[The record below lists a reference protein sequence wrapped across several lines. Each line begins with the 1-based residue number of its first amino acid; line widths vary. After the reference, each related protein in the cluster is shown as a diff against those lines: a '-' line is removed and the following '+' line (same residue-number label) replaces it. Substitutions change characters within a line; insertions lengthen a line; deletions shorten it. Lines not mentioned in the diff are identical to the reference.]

1 MQRAV
6 WRGER
11 LESRW
16 GWICN
21 AKNIDILEFDRI
33 IIVRATAAMGRSAQ
47 HGFDFDLPNAPLGS
61 FSHDRDGDS
70 AQNVRALTVFGERV
84 FYCAARLVESEEE

>member
-6 WRGER
+6 WQRRTLGVSLGLDMQR
-11 LESRW
+11 K
-16 GWICN
+16 
-21 AKNIDILEFDRI
+21 KNIDILAFDRI
-33 IIVRATAAMGRSAQ
+33 IIVRATVAMGRSAQ

-84 FYCAARLVESEEE
+84 FLLRRAVG

>member
-1 MQRAV
+1 
-6 WRGER
+6 
-11 LESRW
+11 
-16 GWICN
+16 
-21 AKNIDILEFDRI
+21 
-33 IIVRATAAMGRSAQ
+33 MGRSAQ

-84 FYCAARLVESEEE
+84 FLLRRAVG